1 MPKRNAQ
8 IAGSFRTDAAAEA
21 RPRGD
26 PNKLTRDATGVHHDP
41 VISCRM
47 TG

>member
-8 IAGSFRTDAAAEA
+8 IAGSFRADAAAEA
-21 RPRGD
+21 RRRGD
-26 PNKLTRDATGVHHDP
+26 PNKLTRGATGVHHDR